1 METNNTNTAKN
12 GKKNIVNTTVV
23 RGFVATEPKVCNFAE
38 TSVIRFALAVR
49 NRITNKATKEVTT
62 QSSLITV
69 EKWAANTNLSSFEAI
84 RKGILV
90 EVKGMLKPNEWTG
103 NDGIH
108 RNRIIIG
115 ARSVKEIA
123 RPASQLET
131 PAPKGESAVAWQ
143 PTTHIIPDAFLLGRR
158 D

>member
-1 METNNTNTAKN
+1 MEANNTANN

-23 RGFVATEPKVCNFAE
+23 RGFVATEPKVSNFAE

-49 NRITNKATKEVTT
+49 NRTTKKATGEVTS

-69 EKWAANTNLSSFEAI
+69 EKWAKNTNLSSFNAI

-103 NDGIH
+103 NDGVH
-108 RNRIIIG
+108 LNCIITV
-115 ARSVKEIA
+115 ACEVKEIP
-123 RPASQLET
+123 RPSRQLDT
-131 PAPKGESAVAWQ
+131 AASAVA
-143 PTTHIIPDAFLLGRR
+143 
-158 D
+158 

>member
-1 METNNTNTAKN
+1 MEANNTATAN
-12 GKKNIVNTTVV
+12 SGKKNIVNSTVV
-23 RGFVATEPKVCNFAE
+23 TGFVATEPKIRNFAE

-49 NRITNKATKEVTT
+49 NRTTNNVTNEVTT

-69 EKWAANTNLSSFEAI
+69 EKWAKNTDLSSFDAI

-103 NDGIH
+103 NDGVH

-123 RPASQLET
+123 RPASQLGTAAPET
-131 PAPKGESAVAWQ
+131 ETAAAVA
-143 PTTHIIPDAFLLGRR
+143 
-158 D
+158 